1 MDQVC
6 HGTGI
11 CSVYNTHPAEQKM
24 ELFVVVTFSLNE
36 LYFLPPCVCM
46 GAIYQGP
53 RYFVVFCCYYEVVMK
68 ILPFPSK
75 GPASKFEELVH
86 PHITYLYRLAF
97 RFCGNQED
105 AEDLV
110 QDLLIK
116 LYPKRDELEKVEKLR
131 PWMTTSLYRMFVD
144 GYRKKSRSPL
154 ELIDDE
160 TAFYDTTV
168 SDDSTPDKTLA
179 EDQRINEIQIAFNR
193 LSENH
198 RVLLTLH
205 DVEGYR
211 LVEIES
217 MLGTPVG
224 TLKSRIH
231 RARAR
236 MRELLA
242 NDLQK

>member
-1 MDQVC
+1 MYD
-6 HGTGI
+6 
-11 CSVYNTHPAEQKM
+11 
-24 ELFVVVTFSLNE
+24 
-36 LYFLPPCVCM
+36 
-46 GAIYQGP
+46 
-53 RYFVVFCCYYEVVMK
+53 VVMK
-68 ILPFPSK
+68 IVPFP
-75 GPASKFEELVH
+75 GNEPASKFEELVH
-86 PHITYLYRLAF
+86 PHINYLYRLAY

-116 LYPKRDELEKVEKLR
+116 LYPKRDELEKIEKLR

-144 GYRKKSRSPL
+144 SFRKKTRSPL

-160 TAFYDTTV
+160 STFYDTIV
-168 SDDSTPDKTLA
+168 SEGSTPDKVLF
-179 EDQRINEIQIAFNR
+179 EDQRIDQIQGAFNR

-205 DVEGYR
+205 DIEGYR

-231 RARAR
+231 RARAK
-236 MRELLA
+236 MREMLPS
-242 NDLQK
+242 DI

>member
-1 MDQVC
+1 
-6 HGTGI
+6 
-11 CSVYNTHPAEQKM
+11 
-24 ELFVVVTFSLNE
+24 
-36 LYFLPPCVCM
+36 
-46 GAIYQGP
+46 
-53 RYFVVFCCYYEVVMK
+53 MK
-68 ILPFPSK
+68 ILPFSRGK
-75 GPASKFEELVH
+75 SASKFEELVH
-86 PHITYLYRLAF
+86 PHINYLYRLAF

-144 GYRKKSRSPL
+144 GYRKKTRSPL

-160 TAFYDTTV
+160 TAFYETTV
-168 SDDSTPDKTLA
+168 SDGFTPDMTLA
-179 EDQRINEIQIAFNR
+179 EDQRINEIQAAFNR
-193 LSENH
+193 LSEDH
-198 RVLLTLH
+198 RVLMTLH
-205 DVEGYR
+205 DIEGYR

-236 MRELLA
+236 MRDMLA
-242 NDLQK
+242 NTL